1 MTFNEG
7 KLSELISILRSYM
20 YPKLGILSSIT
31 ETKVKVVLVVETAR
45 VVSVVMV
52 VLFVVLA
59 SIPQTAL
66 SLFTY
71 TYMKFLSFLTQG
83 LSFCSTNVVKV

>member
-45 VVSVVMV
+45 VVSVV
-52 VLFVVLA
+52 LFVDVF
-59 SIPQTAL
+59 SCD
-66 SLFTY
+66 SCDGY
-71 TYMKFLSFLTQG
+71 EVCVGSEG
-83 LSFCSTNVVKV
+83 CGG